1 MCPLP
6 RPTTLE
12 EDQKR
17 IPSDTRLPSFR
28 KWRPEQSET
37 LGISVFWA
45 KEGSCEL
52 RIEQWWKG
60 GGGVLPSFSEV
71 VWGWE
76 GGTELS
82 GGVEEGNETDFVRS
96 APSWGSQESFRVT
109 EAGPAGGVGLGVVRY
124 AEAAVG

>member
-28 KWRPEQSET
+28 KWRPEPSET

-60 GGGVLPSFSEV
+60 GGGGPPLFQRGRLGMGGGDGAL
-71 VWGWE
+71 WGGRGRE
-76 GGTELS
+76 R
-82 GGVEEGNETDFVRS
+82 D
-96 APSWGSQESFRVT
+96 
-109 EAGPAGGVGLGVVRY
+109 GLCT
-124 AEAAVG
+124 